1 MITHA
6 DLDHTEEVLV
16 RELTGFEMKGRL
28 DSGEEVDALK
38 DVLECIKIVHHL
50 RAEMEK
56 KD

>member
-38 DVLECIKIVHHL
+38 DVLHCIQMVHQL
-50 RAEMEK
+50 RDELDK
-56 KD
+56 K